1 MRIGSGGRFGEVKVW
16 NIPDLEEM
24 INQVKEPTGI
34 SGGDD

>member
-1 MRIGSGGRFGEVKVW
+1 MINQVKE
-16 NIPDLEEM
+16 PTGLPTKEEM